1 MKNLK
6 KKDINFLKLFTAYQI
21 AELVICF
28 IFNYYITLAYTRPV
42 NVGEVVDLAYTI
54 KNFMYAPGLAIQYGI
69 VIVIWFISV
78 LMNIK
83 YLKVIKIALYLSVDM
98 IIPLAIPMFLFI
110 GFSYVKGFADV
121 GVSRFAHFVY
131 WMLGFALLIVC
142 SKVAFFKFYEKRF
155 VPQEELPNA
164 KTMEKEYIADNDV

>member
-6 KKDINFLKLFTAYQI
+6 KEDINFLKLFTAYQI

-42 NVGEVVDLAYTI
+42 NGEIVDLAYTT
-54 KNFMYAPGLAIQYGI
+54 KYFRYGLGLAIQYGI

-78 LMNIK
+78 ILNIK
-83 YLKVIKIALYLSVDM
+83 YLKIVKIVLYCSIDM
-98 IIPLAIPMFLFI
+98 IIPLALPIFCLFVFPYASI
-110 GFSYVKGFADV
+110 FT
-121 GVSRFAHFVY
+121 HFVC
-131 WMLGFALLIVC
+131 WLLIFALLIVC